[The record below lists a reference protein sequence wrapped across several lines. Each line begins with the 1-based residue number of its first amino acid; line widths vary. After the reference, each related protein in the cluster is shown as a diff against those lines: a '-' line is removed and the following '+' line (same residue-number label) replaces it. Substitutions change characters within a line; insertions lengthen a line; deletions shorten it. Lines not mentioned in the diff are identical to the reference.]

1 MIINKMKYRPFRTG
15 LKEKFLSAAGQITE
29 RTGFYISIEDQDGNK
44 GLGEISPLNGFSKES
59 LLDAEN
65 DIEHLIKLLIGK
77 KIDPKQFL
85 SSDSLYDKLI
95 VPSVSFGFE
104 QALMNLFFSVNRDF
118 FSKQINLSQKEII
131 PVNTV
136 IDLTDKDVI
145 LNEVM
150 DNIKSGFQTIKLK
163 VGRKNFND
171 DLEILDTLRKNIPD
185 EVQIRL
191 DANCSWDADTA
202 YKNIQCLTPYKIQ
215 YIEDPCEH
223 IEDLINL
230 SKVSPVPIAPDFTL
244 TSIDELKKILTNGL
258 FQFIVIKPMILGSI
272 FNLMDV
278 IKLAEIKNTYV
289 VISSAFETTVGR
301 SLLVFLSSL
310 VKHNYAHGL
319 ATSSFFEDE
328 GIPDPFPI
336 ENGAIKFNPINYPPK
351 FEIDL

>member
-1 MIINKMKYRPFRTG
+1 MIINKIKYKPFRTG
-15 LKEKFLSAAGQITE
+15 LKTKFLSSANQITE
-29 RTGFYISIEDQDGNK
+29 RTGFYVSIEDQYGNK
-44 GLGEISPLNGFSKES
+44 GIGEISPLTGFSKES
-59 LLDAEN
+59 VLDAKKDVEY
-65 DIEHLIKLLIGK
+65 LIKLLIGK

-85 SSDSLYDKLI
+85 SSDSLYHKVI

-104 QALMNLFFSVNRDF
+104 QALLNLLFSHNRNF
-118 FSKQINLSQKEII
+118 FSKQISLSQKEII

-136 IDLTDKDVI
+136 IDLTDKNVI

-150 DNIKSGFQTIKLK
+150 DNIKSGYQTIKLK

-191 DANCSWDADTA
+191 DANCAWDVDTA
-202 YKNIQCLTPYKIQ
+202 YKNIQSFAPYKIQ

-244 TSIDELKKILTNGL
+244 TSIDELKKIITNDL

-272 FNLMDV
+272 FNLIEIMN
-278 IKLAEIKNTYV
+278 LAEIKNTYV
-289 VISSAFETTVGR
+289 VISSAFETAVGR

-351 FEIDL
+351 LEIDL